1 MRFKGSAWED
11 KLNRFWNDEVVAN
24 YTRLLT
30 SFDTI
35 GFFRTD
41 YKASKELLKRYRN
54 NVINVVNNFDRI
66 QNNYSDKRYLTNYLQ
81 ATQTSSLNDLEQFKG
96 LFLSYFH
103 EDVSEAIGLIDELSI
118 KLGKKP
124 PQEKVEIKDDNK
136 SEAGEFHM

>member
-1 MRFKGSAWED
+1 MRFKGSMWED
-11 KLNRFWNDEVVAN
+11 RLNRFWNDEVVAN
-24 YTRLLT
+24 YTRLLAC
-30 SFDTI
+30 FDKM
-35 GFFRTD
+35 GFFPTD
-41 YKASKELLKRYRN
+41 YKASKELLKRYCN
-54 NVINVVNNFDRI
+54 NVITVINNFDRI
-66 QNNYSDKRYLTNYLQ
+66 QNNFSDKRYLADYLK
-81 ATQTSSLNDLEQFKG
+81 ATQISSLNDLEQFKG